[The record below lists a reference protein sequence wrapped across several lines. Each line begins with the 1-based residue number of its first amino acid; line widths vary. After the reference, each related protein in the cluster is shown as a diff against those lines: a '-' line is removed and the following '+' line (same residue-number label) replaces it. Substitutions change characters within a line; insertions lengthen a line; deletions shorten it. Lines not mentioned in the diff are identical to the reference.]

1 MFKNCLTMLKS
12 PNILD
17 SKNQL
22 GLRMMKSQEIISHKQ
37 IPKINCNNIYLNNKM
52 HISLCNSYLSLN
64 NSETKDFS
72 VNNKSI
78 SKDNININK
87 LFPFNYRPAYI
98 NKNLIANQNIKNSYS
113 DLCTNCSFSSLKNSE
128 SFIYNNNTSQ
138 FNPNNSVNLILTPNN
153 NNINESVKISENI
166 LNFNN
171 NDNKIENHSAK
182 ELNNIIN
189 NIKINFK
196 NGINDF
202 RFYPNEKG
210 TKTEVK
216 NYRYD
221 NNIFNNKKNSK
232 NNYFNSEFL
241 EQNNKINDEKMT
253 ISSSHNSKKN
263 SINCFEKN
271 LSDINNNLE
280 IKSRKKSK
288 IYYNKFNNS
297 KENFLNENT
306 IILTVKIK
314 VGKNDIRSFN
324 LKKYDDLFVS
334 LEKFVNINKIN
345 QELVK
350 PLVTK
355 IFKTLNKI
363 FWLINNKIGIYDQEY
378 LGSLYRLWIKNN
390 KQIPKSNKN
399 QSDKSTND
407 SSNESN
413 DNSPEKIKS
422 NSFQNT
428 DENNDEKDSK
438 HKTKTI

>member
-1 MFKNCLTMLKS
+1 MLKS

-37 IPKINCNNIYLNNKM
+37 IPKINCKNIYLNNKM

-113 DLCTNCSFSSLKNSE
+113 DLCTTCSFSSLKSSE
-128 SFIYNNNTSQ
+128 SFISNNNTSQ

-153 NNINESVKISENI
+153 NDINESVKKVENV

-171 NDNKIENHSAK
+171 NDNKTDNQSTK

-196 NGINDF
+196 NGLNDF

-221 NNIFNNKKNSK
+221 NNIFIDKKNSK
-232 NNYFNSEFL
+232 SNYFNSEFL
-241 EQNNKINDEKMT
+241 EQNNKINDEKRT
-253 ISSSHNSKKN
+253 ISSLYNSKKN
-263 SINCFEKN
+263 SINCFEKSQ
-271 LSDINNNLE
+271 SDVNNNLE

-297 KENFLNENT
+297 KENCLNENT

-334 LEKFVNINKIN
+334 LEKFVNINNIN

-413 DNSPEKIKS
+413 DDSPEKIKS
-422 NSFQNT
+422 NSFQNI
-428 DENNDEKDSK
+428 DENNDDKDSK

>member
-1 MFKNCLTMLKS
+1 MLKS

-98 NKNLIANQNIKNSYS
+98 NKNLTANQNIKNSYS
-113 DLCTNCSFSSLKNSE
+113 DLCTNCSFSSLKSSE

-153 NNINESVKISENI
+153 NNINESVKEGKNI

-196 NGINDF
+196 NGINEF

>member
-1 MFKNCLTMLKS
+1 MLKS

-98 NKNLIANQNIKNSYS
+98 NKNLTANQNIKNSYS
-113 DLCTNCSFSSLKNSE
+113 DLCTNCSFSSLKSSE

-153 NNINESVKISENI
+153 NNINESDKIGKNI

-221 NNIFNNKKNSK
+221 NNIFNNKNNSK

>member
-98 NKNLIANQNIKNSYS
+98 NKNLTANQNIKNSYS
-113 DLCTNCSFSSLKNSE
+113 DLCTNCSFSSLKSSE

-153 NNINESVKISENI
+153 NNINESVKEGKNI

>member
-1 MFKNCLTMLKS
+1 MLKS

-87 LFPFNYRPAYI
+87 FFPFNYRPAYI
-98 NKNLIANQNIKNSYS
+98 NKNLTANQNIKNSYS
-113 DLCTNCSFSSLKNSE
+113 DLCTNCSFSSLKSSE

-153 NNINESVKISENI
+153 NNINESVKEGKNI

>member
-1 MFKNCLTMLKS
+1 MLKS

-98 NKNLIANQNIKNSYS
+98 NKNLTANQNIKNSYS

-153 NNINESVKISENI
+153 NNINESVKEGKNI

-253 ISSSHNSKKN
+253 ISSSHNSKK
-263 SINCFEKN
+263 NCFEKN

-422 NSFQNT
+422 NSFQNM

>member
-1 MFKNCLTMLKS
+1 MLKS

-98 NKNLIANQNIKNSYS
+98 NKNLTANQNIKNSYS
-113 DLCTNCSFSSLKNSE
+113 DLCTNCSFSSLKSSE

-153 NNINESVKISENI
+153 NNINESVKEGENI

>member
-1 MFKNCLTMLKS
+1 MLKS

-98 NKNLIANQNIKNSYS
+98 NKNLTANQNIKNSYS
-113 DLCTNCSFSSLKNSE
+113 DLCTNCSFSSLKSSE

-153 NNINESVKISENI
+153 NNINESVKEGENI

-241 EQNNKINDEKMT
+241 EQNNKINDEIMT

>member
-98 NKNLIANQNIKNSYS
+98 NKNLTANQNIKNSYS
-113 DLCTNCSFSSLKNSE
+113 DLCTNCSFSSLKSSE

-153 NNINESVKISENI
+153 NNINESVKEGKNI

-210 TKTEVK
+210 TKIEVK

>member
-1 MFKNCLTMLKS
+1 MLKS

-22 GLRMMKSQEIISHKQ
+22 GLRMMRSQEIISHKQ

-113 DLCTNCSFSSLKNSE
+113 DLCTNCSFSSLKSSE

-297 KENFLNENT
+297 KENFFNENT

>member
-1 MFKNCLTMLKS
+1 MLKS

-113 DLCTNCSFSSLKNSE
+113 DLCTNCSFSSLKSE
-128 SFIYNNNTSQ
+128 SFIYNNNTSSQ

>member
-1 MFKNCLTMLKS
+1 MLKS

-113 DLCTNCSFSSLKNSE
+113 DLCTNCSFSSLKSSE

-138 FNPNNSVNLILTPNN
+138 FNPNNSVNLILTQNN

-241 EQNNKINDEKMT
+241 EQNNKINDEKMA

>member
-98 NKNLIANQNIKNSYS
+98 NKNLTANQNIKNSYS
-113 DLCTNCSFSSLKNSE
+113 DLCTNCSFSSLKSSE

-390 KQIPKSNKN
+390 KQIPK
-399 QSDKSTND
+399 
-407 SSNESN
+407 
-413 DNSPEKIKS
+413 
-422 NSFQNT
+422 
-428 DENNDEKDSK
+428 
-438 HKTKTI
+438 

>member
-98 NKNLIANQNIKNSYS
+98 NKNLTANQNIKNSYS
-113 DLCTNCSFSSLKNSE
+113 DLCTNCSFSSLKSSE

-153 NNINESVKISENI
+153 NNINESDKIGKNI

-171 NDNKIENHSAK
+171 NDNKIENLSAK

-407 SSNESN
+407 SSDQSS
-413 DNSPEKIKS
+413 DNSSDNIKS

-428 DENNDEKDSK
+428 DGNNEDNNSG
-438 HKTKTI
+438 

>member
-1 MFKNCLTMLKS
+1 MLKS

-37 IPKINCNNIYLNNKM
+37 IPKINCNNIYLDNKM

-113 DLCTNCSFSSLKNSE
+113 DLCTNCSFSSLKSSE

-153 NNINESVKISENI
+153 NNINESVKEGKNI

>member
-1 MFKNCLTMLKS
+1 ME
-12 PNILD
+12 NI
-17 SKNQL
+17 
-22 GLRMMKSQEIISHKQ
+22 EIS
-37 IPKINCNNIYLNNKM
+37 
-52 HISLCNSYLSLN
+52 
-64 NSETKDFS
+64 
-72 VNNKSI
+72 
-78 SKDNININK
+78 
-87 LFPFNYRPAYI
+87 
-98 NKNLIANQNIKNSYS
+98 
-113 DLCTNCSFSSLKNSE
+113 
-128 SFIYNNNTSQ
+128 
-138 FNPNNSVNLILTPNN
+138 PNN
-153 NNINESVKISENI
+153 NNINESAKKVKNV

-171 NDNKIENHSAK
+171 NDNKIDSQSSK

-196 NGINDF
+196 NGLNDL

-216 NYRYD
+216 NNRYD
-221 NNIFNNKKNSK
+221 NNIFSNKINPK

-241 EQNNKINDEKMT
+241 EQNNKINDENKT
-253 ISSSHNSKKN
+253 KLSLYNSKKN

-297 KENFLNENT
+297 KENCLNENT

-334 LEKFVNINKIN
+334 LEKFVNINNIN

-378 LGSLYRLWIKNN
+378 LGSLYRLWVKNN

>member
-1 MFKNCLTMLKS
+1 MLKS

-113 DLCTNCSFSSLKNSE
+113 DLCTNCSFSSLKSSE
-128 SFIYNNNTSQ
+128 SFIYNNNTSSQ

-153 NNINESVKISENI
+153 NNINESVKEGKNI

>member
-1 MFKNCLTMLKS
+1 MLKS

-98 NKNLIANQNIKNSYS
+98 NKNLTANQNIKNSYS
-113 DLCTNCSFSSLKNSE
+113 DLCTNCSFSSLKSSE

-153 NNINESVKISENI
+153 NNINESVKEGKNI

-210 TKTEVK
+210 TKTELK

>member
-1 MFKNCLTMLKS
+1 MLKS

-113 DLCTNCSFSSLKNSE
+113 DLCTNCSFSSLKSSE

-153 NNINESVKISENI
+153 NNINESAKIGENI

-253 ISSSHNSKKN
+253 ISSLHISKKN

-271 LSDINNNLE
+271 QSDINNNLE

>member
-1 MFKNCLTMLKS
+1 MLKS

-113 DLCTNCSFSSLKNSE
+113 DLCTNCSFSSLKSSE

-138 FNPNNSVNLILTPNN
+138 FNPNNSVNLILTQNN

>member
-1 MFKNCLTMLKS
+1 MLKS

-113 DLCTNCSFSSLKNSE
+113 DLCTNCSLSSLKSSE

-153 NNINESVKISENI
+153 NNINESVKEGKNI

>member
-113 DLCTNCSFSSLKNSE
+113 DLCTNCSFSSLKSSE

-390 KQIPKSNKN
+390 KEIPKSNKN

>member
-98 NKNLIANQNIKNSYS
+98 NKNLTANQNIKNSYS
-113 DLCTNCSFSSLKNSE
+113 DLCTNCSFSSLKSSE
-128 SFIYNNNTSQ
+128 SFIYNN
-138 FNPNNSVNLILTPNN
+138 NNSVNLILTPNN
-153 NNINESVKISENI
+153 NNINESVKEGKNI

-210 TKTEVK
+210 TKIEVK

>member
-1 MFKNCLTMLKS
+1 MLKS

-98 NKNLIANQNIKNSYS
+98 NKNLTANQNIKNSYS

>member
-113 DLCTNCSFSSLKNSE
+113 DLCTNCSFSSLKSSE

-153 NNINESVKISENI
+153 NNINESVKEGKNI

>member
-1 MFKNCLTMLKS
+1 MLKS

-98 NKNLIANQNIKNSYS
+98 NKNLTANQNIKNSYS
-113 DLCTNCSFSSLKNSE
+113 DLCTNCSFSSLKSSE
-128 SFIYNNNTSQ
+128 SFIYNNNTSSQ

-153 NNINESVKISENI
+153 NNINESVKEGKNI

-378 LGSLYRLWIKNN
+378 LGSLYRLWVKNN

-422 NSFQNT
+422 NSFQNS

>member
-1 MFKNCLTMLKS
+1 MLKS

-98 NKNLIANQNIKNSYS
+98 NKNLTANQNIKNSYS
-113 DLCTNCSFSSLKNSE
+113 DLCTNCSFSSLKSSE

-138 FNPNNSVNLILTPNN
+138 FNQNNSVNLILTPNN
-153 NNINESVKISENI
+153 NNINESVKEGKNI

>member
-1 MFKNCLTMLKS
+1 MLKS

-113 DLCTNCSFSSLKNSE
+113 DLCTNCSFSSLKSSE

-138 FNPNNSVNLILTPNN
+138 FNP
-153 NNINESVKISENI
+153 KNI

>member
-1 MFKNCLTMLKS
+1 MLKS

-22 GLRMMKSQEIISHKQ
+22 GQRMMKSQEIISHKQ

-98 NKNLIANQNIKNSYS
+98 NKNLTANQNIKNSYS
-113 DLCTNCSFSSLKNSE
+113 DLCTNCSFSSLKSSE

-153 NNINESVKISENI
+153 NNINESVKEGKNI

>member
-1 MFKNCLTMLKS
+1 MLKS

-98 NKNLIANQNIKNSYS
+98 NKNLTANQNIKNSYS
-113 DLCTNCSFSSLKNSE
+113 DLCTNCSFSSLKSSE

-428 DENNDEKDSK
+428 DENSDEKDSK

>member
-1 MFKNCLTMLKS
+1 MLKS

-37 IPKINCNNIYLNNKM
+37 IPKINCNNIYLDNKM

-98 NKNLIANQNIKNSYS
+98 NKNLTANQNIKNSYS
-113 DLCTNCSFSSLKNSE
+113 DLCTNCSFSSLKSSE

-153 NNINESVKISENI
+153 NNINESVKEGKNI